1 MKSSAQILKGQ
12 FVIKKAADNSAL
24 MNPQSWPTGMQRTAT
39 WKPLTKIPAPYVP
52 GSDGGRGVADMHHLS
67 NVFADQH
74 RAKQDEWN
82 SGVRNNA
89 VGQGVNWAKDEASR
103 RMTAGVAPV
112 FDSPKEQARLGKYF
126 SNTPQQVASR
136 AAAANPGAATPAPT
150 ASTAN
155 PFSAPAAPTN
165 SITPEP
171 VSNYMSNPSTNVSPT
186 TASAIPNVFRG
197 LPTAEPAM
205 LPDPTPVNSPALGN
219 HRTTPQPAIHT
230 PLASSITS
238 MPVGLQT
245 GNSGQLPTGTVA
257 AEQTPWLDNLTTGSG
272 VTGIMDGY
280 RQSIGEP
287 PTLPPASS
295 DVMSGLG
302 SSEVTSASP
311 EPNIDVNPASTAEA
325 SAQNPI
331 VRSMEMNGPTDW
343 GAIFRK
349 QTGTAFD
356 PRSKMDRLNMQRLQN
371 QQSTY
376 NRRQYGYGGNVKT
389 SSVGFLMKLAAGLY
403 VPTTG
408 GYPSATGVMTGAV
421 QLPGIETTPAA
432 PWTTTSATGKINAA
446 GNAGSGAVSTLSN
459 PTRGRNQSAFDGGR
473 HITSRDAVSSIY
485 GGSRLGTTSAK
496 IHKWLA
502 PLLKR
507 YPGRAGLLGLLGLGG
522 VGGMGYGLKNLMGD
536 KEEVAKGVGMG
547 MQRGSLG
554 AMTGMRDY
562 LGNQGFMDR
571 LFNGK
576 TLSGLDQIIAG
587 MQGGGVK
594 TSSTVASL
602 RNHLETLLVDKLATE
617 IEEDLPEKYRNRRSL
632 ANLLSGAGAGALAG
646 GVMGHASGGSAL
658 GGAGAGA
665 LIGGG
670 LGYGMNKLRG
680 SLGLDAGANDLN
692 AAAVDPEMADK
703 LHRRRQLAVLLPL
716 LLGGTAVGGVA
727 GAAGSED
734 GSRLAG
740 GSMGA
745 LLGALAGGTAGATH
759 LGMSGLMGLDPMTG
773 GVAHYARPKTAG
785 EQKPQQGVKTANDG
799 VDHEDRR
806 FNLSIANSGL
816 GGALIG
822 ALPGLAFGRR
832 VGAIG
837 AGVGAG
843 AASLAQLAQ
852 GKLRQFAG
860 LDPVLDQ
867 LSDSRSMGAD
877 GETYHD
883 RRRALALLSPTLS
896 GATLGGAAGAVLK
909 RSGKGAGIGAL
920 IGTLLG
926 QGGGRANLAWRDYVG
941 KDPILERSAYNAQ
954 PNNGVHYG
962 A

>member
-1 MKSSAQILKGQ
+1 MPKN
-12 FVIKKAADNSAL
+12 NSA
-24 MNPQSWPTGMQRTAT
+24 SF
-39 WKPLTKIPAPYVP
+39 LTKLAASP
-52 GSDGGRGVADMHHLS
+52 S
-67 NVFADQH
+67 NTVV
-74 RAKQDEWN
+74 N
-82 SGVRNNA
+82 SGVA
-89 VGQGVNWAKDEASR
+89 
-103 RMTAGVAPV
+103 
-112 FDSPKEQARLGKYF
+112 LGPY
-126 SNTPQQVASR
+126 T
-136 AAAANPGAATPAPT
+136 TPASPEYQSISGN
-150 ASTAN
+150 AGAQHVSTAPPPNNVSIGLTHPNSPVSTISKQMTGNTN
-155 PFSAPAAPTN
+155 PF
-165 SITPEP
+165 
-171 VSNYMSNPSTNVSPT
+171 
-186 TASAIPNVFRG
+186 AI
-197 LPTAEPAM
+197 
-205 LPDPTPVNSPALGN
+205 SS
-219 HRTTPQPAIHT
+219 PQP
-230 PLASSITS
+230 SSRESDMAAKNQDMTRTQNHS
-238 MPVGLQT
+238 LVT
-245 GNSGQLPTGTVA
+245 GNSGQLPTGTVS
-257 AEQTPWLDNLTTGSG
+257 AEQTPFLDNLTTGSG

-280 RQSIGEP
+280 RQSIGES
-287 PTLPPASS
+287 PAVATTAPATASNAPRTYTKADLAKFRRETGTNFNPLSTQDRHNMSS
-295 DVMSGLG
+295 IRGYGG
-302 SSEVTSASP
+302 SQSTKEFAQVGRNTREAAMPAYMAKSASARFLTKIAEDTMATNLGRRFGSALGRAGDNMWNKGKAAAGGVANAVMAPFQFMNAALGGAP
-311 EPNIDVNPASTAEA
+311 EDFGPRRQPTMDAPAKPFTAASISNPGSVATSIVNNANSAIKGNYVAPVTQAPVAPPNVINHSQSMLSAKPQPQYPNQAAVEAVEARAANPVTPVA

-331 VRSMEMNGPTDW
+331 VHSGEMNGPTDW
-343 GAIFRK
+343 GAIFHK

-356 PRSKMDRLNMQRLQN
+356 PNSKMDRLNMQRLQN

-459 PTRGRNQSAFDGGR
+459 PTRGRNQSAFDGGS

-594 TSSTVASL
+594 TSSAVASL

-670 LGYGMNKLRG
+670 LGYGMNKLRN
-680 SLGLDAGANDLN
+680 SIGLDEGSNDLN
-692 AAAVDPEMADK
+692 AAAVDPETAEK

-716 LLGGTAVGGVA
+716 LLGGATVGGVA

-745 LLGALAGGTAGATH
+745 LLGALAGGTAGATR
-759 LGMSGLMGLDPMTG
+759 LGMSGLMGLDPVTG
-773 GVAHYARPKTAG
+773 GVAHYARPKT
-785 EQKPQQGVKTANDG
+785 
-799 VDHEDRR
+799 
-806 FNLSIANSGL
+806 S
-816 GGALIG
+816 
-822 ALPGLAFGRR
+822 
-832 VGAIG
+832 
-837 AGVGAG
+837 
-843 AASLAQLAQ
+843 
-852 GKLRQFAG
+852 
-860 LDPVLDQ
+860 
-867 LSDSRSMGAD
+867 
-877 GETYHD
+877 
-883 RRRALALLSPTLS
+883 
-896 GATLGGAAGAVLK
+896 
-909 RSGKGAGIGAL
+909 
-920 IGTLLG
+920 
-926 QGGGRANLAWRDYVG
+926 
-941 KDPILERSAYNAQ
+941 
-954 PNNGVHYG
+954 
-962 A
+962 